1 MATGQKPF
9 DAMTLARDPGRRIR
23 ALRAGRGWSQ
33 EVLAEL
39 AGMHRCYIGHVERA
53 HEIHASVVQLAGIAA
68 AFGLHPG
75 VLIDGHPGTDPA
87 V

>member
-1 MATGQKPF
+1 MTTEQKPF
-9 DAMTLARDPGRRIR
+9 DAMTLARGPGRRIR

-39 AGMHRCYIGHVERA
+39 AGVHRNCIGHVERA
-53 HEIHASVVQLAGIAA
+53 EILASVVQLASIAA
-68 AFGLHPG
+68 AFGLRPG
-75 VLIDGHPGTDPA
+75 VLIDGHSGTNPA

>member
-39 AGMHRCYIGHVERA
+39 AGVHRNCIGHVERA
-53 HEIHASVVQLAGIAA
+53 
-68 AFGLHPG
+68 
-75 VLIDGHPGTDPA
+75 
-87 V
+87 